1 MTRRKP
7 MLRLLLTVALVGA
20 VAVNAQIKPFRFA
33 QLTDIHL
40 NPNGNGPT
48 EALMKSIEQINR
60 TDSIDFVLVTG
71 DLTEQ
76 GDRRMIQEVKNCLDR
91 LTVPYHVCMGNH
103 ETTWSESGCTAYGTI
118 FGPEYYAFD
127 FNGVHFILFNTGPLL
142 KMAYGHVSPY
152 VIRWAQNELQQNVD
166 KPAIAVT
173 HYPLTDGDVDNWY
186 DVTDAL
192 RKPGNLRLFIGGHYH
207 ALRTLRYDGI
217 PGILMRSN
225 LPDQDHKPG
234 YGIYEVDAKGIS
246 ILCPACGRR
255 QAACSHLHHGARRL

>member
-103 ETTWSESGCTAYGTI
+103 ETTWSE
-118 FGPEYYAFD
+118 
-127 FNGVHFILFNTGPLL
+127 
-142 KMAYGHVSPY
+142 
-152 VIRWAQNELQQNVD
+152 
-166 KPAIAVT
+166 
-173 HYPLTDGDVDNWY
+173 
-186 DVTDAL
+186 
-192 RKPGNLRLFIGGHYH
+192 
-207 ALRTLRYDGI
+207 
-217 PGILMRSN
+217 
-225 LPDQDHKPG
+225 
-234 YGIYEVDAKGIS
+234 
-246 ILCPACGRR
+246 
-255 QAACSHLHHGARRL
+255 